1 MKNKFFSVAVMFL
14 LFTHAAFSQKTI
26 TGQVTSADE
35 GLGMPGVSI
44 LVKNTTT
51 GTRTG
56 DDGNFTLN
64 IPGNDAVLVVSFV
77 GFQTVE
83 IPAGTRSRF
92 DIALQ
97 PDVLALDDVVVTAT
111 KTLRNLTE
119 VPSRINVVS
128 SKTIEASPALLVEDI
143 LRFTPG

>member
-1 MKNKFFSVAVMFL
+1 MKKNLFLVVAIFL
-14 LFTHAAFSQKTI
+14 LSTAAAFSQRTI

-51 GTRTG
+51 GTRTD

-64 IPGNDAVLVVSFV
+64 IPANDVALVVSFV

-83 IPAGTRSRF
+83 IPVGNKSRIA
-92 DIALQ
+92 IALQ

-111 KTLRNLTE
+111 
-119 VPSRINVVS
+119 
-128 SKTIEASPALLVEDI
+128 
-143 LRFTPG
+143 